1 VLLRKSKVGKLSNL
15 KRRSFET
22 LIKDEFFWTRLAEA
36 EFVLRPTSEI
46 VGKLESD
53 FCCLSDIYKCFLGLI
68 NGYKDFPEILELVV
82 DRCAFVHTE
91 SMAFAYFLDPK
102 TKAGEGFIGN
112 DLYDSDVCLK
122 EFIMKNQFS
131 QSVQQ
136 IEAKLELFVQSMKFM
151 TDRELDYVT
160 QKSALTY
167 WLTVGATKF
176 PILYKV
182 AEIVFTIPTS
192 QAASERVGVFATLC

>member
-1 VLLRKSKVGKLSNL
+1 MS
-15 KRRSFET
+15 T
-22 LIKDEFFWTRLAEA
+22 AI
-36 EFVLRPTSEI
+36 
-46 VGKLESD
+46 
-53 FCCLSDIYKCFLGLI
+53 
-68 NGYKDFPEILELVV
+68 GYKDFPEILELVM
-82 DRCAFVHTE
+82 DRWAFLHTE

-112 DLYDSDVCLK
+112 DLYDSDFCLK
-122 EFIMKNQFS
+122 EFIMKNQFA

-136 IEAKLELFVQSMKFM
+136 IEAELELFVQSMKFM
-151 TDRELDYVT
+151 TDRELDYVS

-182 AEIVFTIPTS
+182 AEIVFNVPTS
-192 QAASERVGVFATLC
+192 QAASERAWSIYDFILTKRRNRLTPGKLTKLVQLYMDAGLAEKRLNLIDVMMAIEADQADNSDEPNSP